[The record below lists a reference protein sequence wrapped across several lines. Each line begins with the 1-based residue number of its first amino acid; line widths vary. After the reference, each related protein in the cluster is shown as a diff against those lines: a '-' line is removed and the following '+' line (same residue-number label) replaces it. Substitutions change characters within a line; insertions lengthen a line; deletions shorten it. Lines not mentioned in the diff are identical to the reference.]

1 MGLYLYCQNTECGS
15 YVDGMDCQLC
25 EWKQPPP
32 EPEFEL
38 PEDLKQ
44 AIRDALDYV
53 GHDCRLDHHGLCQE
67 HGLQE
72 GDSCFAGVFRKYL
85 E

>member
-1 MGLYLYCQNTECGS
+1 MGFYLYCQNIECCS
-15 YVDGMDCQLC
+15 YVDGKDCQLC
-25 EWKQPPP
+25 GWKQPSPR
-32 EPEFEL
+32 PEFEL
-38 PEDLKQ
+38 PDNLKQ
-44 AIRDALDYV
+44 AIQDALDYV

>member
-1 MGLYLYCQNTECGS
+1 MGLYLYCQKCGS

-25 EWKQPPP
+25 GWKQPPP
-32 EPEFEL
+32 EPELEL

-53 GHDCRLDHHGLCQE
+53 GYDCRLDHHGLCQE

>member
-25 EWKQPPP
+25 GWKQPPP

-53 GHDCRLDHHGLCQE
+53 GHGCRLDHHGLCQE